1 MTENQTPKDENSQ
14 ETMNSGDLET
24 INNTG
29 SDTLSQKN
37 VADSVDVKQITAPA
51 NASDNTQASE
61 KNTNKKIKNDGKVAS
76 FRVSQALYKT
86 ILTNLQVILWCLL
99 SVLSAGWRGIRP

>member
-14 ETMNSGDLET
+14 ETMNSGKLET
-24 INNTG
+24 VNNTG
-29 SDTLSQKN
+29 SDTLSQDEN
-37 VADSVDVKQITAPA
+37 VADSVDVEQITTPA

-61 KNTNKKIKNDGKVAS
+61 TKNTNKKIKNDGKVAS

-86 ILTNLQVILWCLL
+86 ILTNLQVILVVFVVGLI
-99 SVLSAGWRGIRP
+99 G